1 MHFEIRRALPGDA
14 VACVE
19 LRGRTRENAIS
30 PERLRAYGI
39 TVESWASDIET
50 DTLAGHVCFAE
61 DQLVGYCFGARLTG
75 EVVVLALL
83 PEAERMG
90 LGRRLLALVVQD
102 LRSAGH
108 SRLFLGCSPDP
119 ACRSYGFYRHLGWQ
133 STATFD
139 RAGDEILELV
149 APAEPHA
156 NARLG
161 RSQLSH
167 PSGA

>member
-1 MHFEIRRALPGDA
+1 MQFTIRRALPADA
-14 VACVE
+14 GACVE
-19 LRGRTRENAIS
+19 LRGRTRENAVS

-50 DTLAGHVCFAE
+50 DTLTGHVCFSE
-61 DQLVGYCFGARLTG
+61 DKLVGYGFGARLTG

-83 PEAERMG
+83 LEAERMG

-119 ACRSYGFYRHLGWQ
+119 AVRSYGFYRHLGWR

-139 RAGDEILELV
+139 RAGDEILEWV
-149 APAEPHA
+149 APADSSA
-156 NARLG
+156 DTRLRRQTTG
-161 RSQLSH
+161 
-167 PSGA
+167 GASP

>member
-1 MHFEIRRALPGDA
+1 MQFKIRRALPTDA
-14 VACVE
+14 AACVE
-19 LRGRTRENAIS
+19 LRGRTRENAVS

-39 TVESWASDIET
+39 TVETWASDIET
-50 DTLAGHVCFAE
+50 DTLVGHVCVSE
-61 DQLVGYCFGARLTG
+61 DKLVGYCFGARLTG

-83 PEAERMG
+83 PGAECMG

-108 SRLFLGCSPDP
+108 GRLFLGCSPDP
-119 ACRSYGFYRHLGWQ
+119 AGRSYGFYRHLGWR

-149 APAEPHA
+149 APAEPSA
-156 NARLG
+156 NE
-161 RSQLSH
+161 
-167 PSGA
+167 

>member
-1 MHFEIRRALPGDA
+1 MQFKIRRALPADA
-14 VACVE
+14 AACVE

-50 DTLAGHVCFAE
+50 DTLAGHVCCSE
-61 DQLVGYCFGARLTG
+61 DKLVGYCFGARLTG

-83 PEAERMG
+83 PEAERSG

-119 ACRSYGFYRHLGWQ
+119 AGRSYGFYRHLGWR

-149 APAEPHA
+149 ATAELSA
-156 NARLG
+156 NA
-161 RSQLSH
+161 
-167 PSGA
+167 

>member
-1 MHFEIRRALPGDA
+1 MQFTIRRALPADA
-14 VACVE
+14 GACVE
-19 LRGRTRENAIS
+19 LRAETRENAIS

-50 DTLAGHVCFAE
+50 DTLAGHVCFSE
-61 DQLVGYCFGARLTG
+61 DKLVGYCFGARVTG

-83 PEAERMG
+83 PEVECMG

-102 LRSAGH
+102 LRTAGH

-119 ACRSYGFYRHLGWQ
+119 AGRSYGFYRHLGWR

-139 RAGDEILELV
+139 RAGDEILESV
-149 APAEPHA
+149 APAERSA
-156 NARLG
+156 NA
-161 RSQLSH
+161 
-167 PSGA
+167 

>member
-1 MHFEIRRALPGDA
+1 MQVKIRRALPADA
-14 VACVE
+14 AACVE

-50 DTLAGHVCFAE
+50 DTLAGHVCFAG
-61 DQLVGYCFGARLTG
+61 DKLVGYGFGALLTG

-83 PEAERMG
+83 PEAECMG
-90 LGRRLLALVVQD
+90 LGRRLLELVVQD

-119 ACRSYGFYRHLGWQ
+119 AGRSYGFYRHLGWR

-139 RAGDEILELV
+139 RAGDEVLEWV
-149 APAEPHA
+149 ASAEPSA
-156 NARLG
+156 NA
-161 RSQLSH
+161 
-167 PSGA
+167 